1 MNDIDKVFTLYIVVL
16 PLFYLKPSP
25 FISFQNAIPEV
36 IHHERQSFSQR
47 NFWLPVQQL
56 LCFADIWFPLM
67 WIISSVG
74 SEFYCCTWIN
84 SLFDNLHYTEE
95 NWVCQHKLGVS
106 ISLSLSISL
115 CMHARARAHT
125 HTHTLI
131 SRQQFSLVWIL
142 ARTECRNATHS
153 EKETMP
159 IFKNKITIKFEDKPL
174 RALA

>member
-1 MNDIDKVFTLYIVVL
+1 
-16 PLFYLKPSP
+16 
-25 FISFQNAIPEV
+25 
-36 IHHERQSFSQR
+36 
-47 NFWLPVQQL
+47 
-56 LCFADIWFPLM
+56 M

-106 ISLSLSISL
+106 ISLSLSLSISL
-115 CMHARARAHT
+115 CMHADTHTHTHT